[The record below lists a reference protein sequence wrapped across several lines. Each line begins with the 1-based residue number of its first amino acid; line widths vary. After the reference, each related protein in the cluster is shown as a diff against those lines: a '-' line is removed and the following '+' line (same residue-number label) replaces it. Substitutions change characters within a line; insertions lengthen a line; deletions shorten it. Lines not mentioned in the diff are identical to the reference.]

1 MTCYADEKGKEI
13 KVERFATYECD
24 KKQPRSPNGGGTDER
39 DDGIDALLLC
49 SESMRDQGLSVKG
62 SEEFRRRG
70 GLRSD
75 QNRRGKN
82 EGEQRLRLEMGEKK
96 PSKKGVRWMDGRMV
110 RKTLKA

>member
-49 SESMRDQGLSVKG
+49 SEGMRDQGLSVKG

-70 GLRSD
+70 SLRSD
-75 QNRRGKN
+75 QNRRRKI
-82 EGEQRLRLEMGEKK
+82 EGEQRLRLEMGNRSQAK
-96 PSKKGVRWMDGRMV
+96 R
-110 RKTLKA
+110 A